1 MAEEKKQRLV
11 YLGCGHDRLT
21 GFIHVEINLGKNKS
35 GAPDILADISEY
47 IPLEDNYVD
56 LVYSKATLE
65 HLTYNE
71 LINCLL
77 ESHRI
82 LKKGGCVR
90 MVVPSF
96 DKTIQ
101 DYLDKRYEPEQKNT
115 IFPNEKVSN
124 EDYVETFIGRMLYF
138 DHRYLHN
145 FHTLK
150 KALEKTGFS
159 EIRECKPGDS
169 KIEVANVE
177 LYNTELKREGE
188 IIVEAIKLDRE
199 PTAKM
204 TQKKYPKNPLA
215 YFLARFLNI
224 KISTFT
230 EGKARF
236 PQKYWF
242 KTLVGYNKN
251 KYKNFK

>member
-1 MAEEKKQRLV
+1 MAEEKKLKLV
-11 YLGCGHDRLT
+11 YLGCGHDRLP

-77 ESHRI
+77 ESRRI
-82 LKKGGCVR
+82 LKRGGVVR
-90 MVVPSF
+90 IVVPNF
-96 DKTIQ
+96 DKMIEN
-101 DYLDKRYEPEQKNT
+101 YLDKKYTPGLKNV

-124 EDYVETFIGRMLYF
+124 EDYVETFIGRILYF

-169 KIEVANVE
+169 KIEEANGE

-188 IIVEAIKLDRE
+188 IIVEATKLDCE
-199 PTAKM
+199 PMAKM
-204 TQKKYPKNPLA
+204 TEKKYPKNPLS

-224 KISTFT
+224 KFSTFT
-230 EGKARF
+230 EGRARF

-242 KTLVGYNKN
+242 KELLDYNKN
-251 KYKNFK
+251 KYKK